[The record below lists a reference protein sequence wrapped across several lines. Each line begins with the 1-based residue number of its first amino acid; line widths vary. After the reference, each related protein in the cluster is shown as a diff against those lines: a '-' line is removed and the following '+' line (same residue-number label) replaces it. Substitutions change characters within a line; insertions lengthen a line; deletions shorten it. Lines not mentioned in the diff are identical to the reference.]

1 MLKVKQKYLGQ
12 TLSILGVG
20 LIDMDNVNQPILQV
34 LDQKYPNKFTEN
46 SDATEAAAKPNSNK
60 GKGKRAI

>member
-34 LDQKYPNKFTEN
+34 LDQKYPNKFTEK
-46 SDATEAAAKPNSNK
+46 SDATEAEPKPTAKK
-60 GKGKRAI
+60 GKGKGSI